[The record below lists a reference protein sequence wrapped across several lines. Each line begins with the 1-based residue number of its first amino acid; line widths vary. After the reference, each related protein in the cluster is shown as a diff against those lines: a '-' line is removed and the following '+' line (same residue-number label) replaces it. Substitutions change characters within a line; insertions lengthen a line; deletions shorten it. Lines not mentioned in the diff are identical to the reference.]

1 MVQWNYGYVLN
12 SSGTY
17 LNSTVTSMTIETSFS
32 GVNNVGTLSWS
43 GTTLQYTPSRAS
55 NYDGYVVIVEW
66 GTNTNNTTSP
76 TYNTGIFA

>member
-1 MVQWNYGYVLN
+1 
-12 SSGTY
+12 
-17 LNSTVTSMTIETSFS
+17 MTIETSFS